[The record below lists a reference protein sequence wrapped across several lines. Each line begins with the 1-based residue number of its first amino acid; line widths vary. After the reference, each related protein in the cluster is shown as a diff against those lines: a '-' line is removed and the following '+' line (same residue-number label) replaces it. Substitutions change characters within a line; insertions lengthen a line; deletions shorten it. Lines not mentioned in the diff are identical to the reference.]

1 MDGPGE
7 TPPVQQ
13 ALAVSLT
20 GPQLFFAE
28 ARRGVGASGPGARAA
43 LRTTPGGEISMSP
56 TAQEALGQVFR
67 DHERDVRRLCRRM
80 LADDAAAQ
88 DAASETFAR
97 AQQRL
102 ASYDETR
109 PMRPWLLGIAAN
121 LCIDLIR
128 RRGTEARIFDDAG
141 ADPEALADRAPS
153 PLGHLL
159 RAEERAELLSGID
172 ALPVKYRLPLV
183 LRHFA
188 ELDYDAIAE
197 LLGTSRNQVGSLLFR
212 ARQRLRIALGETS
225 A

>member
-1 MDGPGE
+1 
-7 TPPVQQ
+7 
-13 ALAVSLT
+13 
-20 GPQLFFAE
+20 
-28 ARRGVGASGPGARAA
+28 
-43 LRTTPGGEISMSP
+43 MSP
-56 TAQEALGQVFR
+56 TAQDALGQVFL
-67 DHERDVRRLCRRM
+67 DHERDVQRLCRRM
-80 LADDAAAQ
+80 LGDAAAAQ
-88 DAASETFAR
+88 DAAGETFVR
-97 AQQRL
+97 AQQSL
-102 ASYDETR
+102 AGYDESR

-128 RRGTEARIFDDAG
+128 RRGTEAHIFDDAG
-141 ADPEALADRAPS
+141 ADPEALADRALS

-159 RAEERAELLSGID
+159 HAEERAALLSGID

-212 ARQRLRIALGETS
+212 ARQRLRIALGGTS